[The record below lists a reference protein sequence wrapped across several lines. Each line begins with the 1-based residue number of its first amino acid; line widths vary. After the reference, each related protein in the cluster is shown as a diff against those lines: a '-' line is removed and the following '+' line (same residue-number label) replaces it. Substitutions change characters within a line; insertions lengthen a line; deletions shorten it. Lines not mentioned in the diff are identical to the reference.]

1 MFVGACKNYSR
12 MGMIGALPVGLRGK
26 IYGQPFKVLVQYDAF
41 GGVRA
46 QIYEDSGDGGLITEV
61 TGKRGEVNG
70 KAEALASWA
79 ISRARKEG
87 LITSGGK
94 ATITKKGLTRR
105 NYDTGKLYT
114 ETSKQNVDFEKV
126 RADILKRSKAFIKN
140 LHQEVVDFNKGKDT
154 KTRKVK
160 KPVNI
165 VPKKTARKKPAA
177 KPKFKTIFVKEYKV
191 PGYTVPKHKRRIPIR

>member
-1 MFVGACKNYSR
+1 MFIGACKNYSR

-70 KAEALASWA
+70 KAEALTSWA

-87 LITSGGK
+87 LITDGGK
-94 ATITKKGLTRR
+94 ATITKKEYTIYRDSKGRR
-105 NYDTGKLYT
+105 
-114 ETSKQNVDFEKV
+114 ESKIEKKQVDFEKV

-140 LHQEVVDFNKGKDT
+140 LHEEVVDFNKGKDT

-160 KPVNI
+160 KPVTI
-165 VPKKTARKKPAA
+165 GPKKTARKKPAA
-177 KPKFKTIFVKEYKV
+177 KFKTIFVGPYKV
-191 PGYTVPKHKRRIPIR
+191 PGYTVPKHKRRIPVK

>member
-1 MFVGACKNYSR
+1 

-87 LITSGGK
+87 LITSGGR
-94 ATITKKGLTRR
+94 AFITKKGYTTRDPNKPGQLKSEVEKR
-105 NYDTGKLYT
+105 
-114 ETSKQNVDFEKV
+114 EVDFEKV

-160 KPVNI
+160 KAVNI
-165 VPKKTARKKPAA
+165 APKKTARKKPAA
-177 KPKFKTIFVKEYKV
+177 KPKFRTIFVREYKV
-191 PGYTVPKHKRRIPIR
+191 PGYTVPKHKRKIPIR

>member
-1 MFVGACKNYSR
+1 

-87 LITSGGK
+87 LITDKGR
-94 ATITKKGLTRR
+94 ATIKEKQFIRPSSIQQEYR
-105 NYDTGKLYT
+105 DTT
-114 ETSKQNVDFEKV
+114 TDFEKV

-160 KPVNI
+160 KAVNI
-165 VPKKTARKKPAA
+165 APKKTARKKPAA
-177 KPKFKTIFVKEYKV
+177 KPKFRTIFVREYKV